1 LRDPGSTLRIEELAQ
16 ELAKDITM
24 VVTYN
29 MQQAARDLDFTA
41 FILNGEVVEISITGR
56 FG

>member
-1 LRDPGSTLRIEELAQ
+1 
-16 ELAKDITM
+16 M
-24 VVTYN
+24 VVTHN
-29 MQQAARDLDFTA
+29 MQQAGRVSDFRA